1 MPPPEPPPDVARS
14 TKERTR
20 GAVFW
25 KISGA
30 GAAFQAGSAAV
41 DSATVVASLLYHLTG
56 SAYAVGAAS
65 AVLRLG
71 WLLPQL
77 AVGFLA
83 QRAERRMPFYVVG
96 AFGRASCLALIA
108 ILFATAGNLTDGWI
122 AGGFLLLWTLYAFV
136 SGIVAVPYNDIV
148 GRSIP
153 SGARSR
159 MLAWRFF
166 GGGVLALGAAAII
179 HRLLATET
187 LFTAYALIFALASA
201 LMFISSL
208 SFVSAG
214 EPPTPN
220 QKHTMTTN
228 FGQFLKG
235 GMEVLRSDTRFRLF
249 LYTQWLGGA
258 TLMALPFY
266 VVAATSVGL
275 NVKDV
280 GILLGAQ
287 TGGSLMSNA
296 LWGRIGDRYGKL
308 ALLQAVGGLRL
319 VPPLSALA
327 LFAVVTNFA
336 PPATLVAFA
345 VLFVFIG
352 ALINGA
358 TIGYLGYLMEI
369 SPNEQRPAYSGYFN
383 ALASP
388 AALLP
393 LAGAAI
399 VDVISL
405 MAVFVVA
412 LLAAALQ
419 LVLYARLSR
428 WERD

>member
-1 MPPPEPPPDVARS
+1 MPRPEKTAKNS
-14 TKERTR
+14 QGTEERA
-20 GAVFW
+20 GGHVFW
-25 KISGA
+25 KIAGA
-30 GAAFQAGSAAV
+30 GASFQAGSSAV
-41 DSATVVASLLYHLTG
+41 DSATIVASLVNHLTG
-56 SAYAVGAAS
+56 SVYAVGAAS

-77 AVGFLA
+77 VVGFLA
-83 QRAERRMPFYVVG
+83 QQAERRMPFYIVG
-96 AFGRASCLALIA
+96 AFGRATCLALIA
-108 ILFATAGNLTDGWI
+108 LLLAMVSEPVSGWF
-122 AGGFLLLWTLYAFV
+122 AGGFLVLWTLYAFV

-166 GGGVLALGAAAII
+166 GGGLLALCVAAIV

-187 LFTAYALIFALASA
+187 LFTAYALIFALASV
-201 LMFISSL
+201 LMFISSI

-214 EPPTPN
+214 EP
-220 QKHTMTTN
+220 TTSPKEDSVVSN
-228 FGQFLKG
+228 FSHFLRDGLK
-235 GMEVLRSDTRFRLF
+235 VLRSDGRFRLF

-266 VVAATSVGL
+266 VVAATSLGL
-275 NVKDV
+275 GVSDV

-287 TGGSLMSNA
+287 TAGSLASNA
-296 LWGRIGDRYGKL
+296 LWGRIGDRFGKL

-319 VPPLSALA
+319 VPPLGALVIFANVSSIVPSVTLAAFAA
-327 LFAVVTNFA
+327 LFF
-336 PPATLVAFA
+336 L
-345 VLFVFIG
+345 IG
-352 ALINGA
+352 ALVNGM

-369 SPNEQRPAYSGYFN
+369 SPNEQRPAYSAYFN

-388 AALLP
+388 GALLP
-393 LAGAAI
+393 LVGAAI
-399 VDVISL
+399 ADAMSL
-405 MAVFVVA
+405 MVVFIVAV
-412 LLAAALQ
+412 LAAALQ
-419 LVLYARLSR
+419 LIIYRRLVR